1 MKRISWSWQCPAQ
14 RMEIHHDEVTGEY
27 VLMCGL
33 GNTYEFTTP
42 TVHKKILTNESDAEA
57 LGQEFLRSYGT
68 PRWAIITK

>member
-27 VLMCGL
+27 MLMCGL

-42 TVHKKILTNESDAEA
+42 TIHKKILTNESDAET

-68 PRWAIITK
+68 PSWAIITK

>member
-14 RMEIHHDEVTGEY
+14 RMEIHHDEDKLEY
-27 VLMCGL
+27 MLMCGL

>member
-1 MKRISWSWQCPAQ
+1 
-14 RMEIHHDEVTGEY
+14 

-68 PRWAIITK
+68 PSWAIITK